1 MTWKRVRICCCPKL
15 FWRSNA
21 QHKSHPSR
29 QEKFMKG
36 CSSWTKPRQVELFL
50 PFKVQV
56 MHRIIHFTDN
66 FYVLLFTFNRSW
78 EVEKKYANSL
88 IFFQAFH
95 KKKLKIYFLIFRWFL
110 FHFNHFDHFDTKG
123 RNNSVVL
130 QKRCKNKAFRLT
142 YSVRNFKVF
151 PDSLFW

>member
-1 MTWKRVRICCCPKL
+1 MGTSGLGIHNSLTGVVLSWFFFNDTLATFLYDMKTCQNLLLPKAF

-21 QHKSHPSR
+21 QHKSPPR

-56 MHRIIHFTDN
+56 MHRIFHFTDN
-66 FYVLLFTFNRSW
+66 FYVLLFTYNRSW

-88 IFFQAFH
+88 IFFRHFT
-95 KKKLKIYFLIFRWFL
+95 KK
-110 FHFNHFDHFDTKG
+110 N
-123 RNNSVVL
+123 
-130 QKRCKNKAFRLT
+130 CK
-142 YSVRNFKVF
+142 YIS
-151 PDSLFW
+151 